1 MRYHRP
7 SDIDSIALSYPL
19 ELDGKTQLLMTPN
32 KSQNVRKVKL
42 VWTWKRHP
50 YGLAFLVLECAIRA
64 IREETTIRHTYL

>member
-7 SDIDSIALSYPL
+7 SDIDSIALGYPL

-42 VWTWKRHP
+42 VWTWECHP

>member
-7 SDIDSIALSYPL
+7 SDIDSIALGYPL

-50 YGLAFLVLECAIRA
+50 YGLAFLLIAIRA